1 MEFGVH
7 MKISATLLTWQSGG
21 KRNYGKVVSIILQA
35 PGLSCHAWLF
45 EL

>member
-7 MKISATLLTWQSGG
+7 MKISAVLLTWQSGG
-21 KRNYGKVVSIILQA
+21 KRKYGKVVSIILQA
-35 PGLSCHAWLF
+35 PRLSCHAWLF

>member
-7 MKISATLLTWQSGG
+7 MKISAALLTWRSGG
-21 KRNYGKVVSIILQA
+21 KRNHGKVVPIILQA
-35 PGLSCHAWLF
+35 LGLLCHAWLF